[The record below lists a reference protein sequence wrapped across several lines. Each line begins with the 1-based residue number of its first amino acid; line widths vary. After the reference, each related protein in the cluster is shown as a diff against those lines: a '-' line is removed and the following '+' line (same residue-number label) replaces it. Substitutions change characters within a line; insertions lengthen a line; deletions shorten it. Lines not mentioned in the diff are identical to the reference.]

1 MAEDTAQELIET
13 RRELEA
19 YVQELHDL
27 REPLLLAVATEDPVP
42 MTLLQV
48 KSTITALEGLK
59 PRMNDAH
66 QFLVRKETDG
76 TIAAQDTESRRKTLK
91 EYDQA
96 RESAFCLKYVSESAQ
111 HLSNATR
118 EIKRLEKNQAENPHK
133 DYSKATTF
141 ITKEMASLRSSLDHA
156 VLEPDD
162 ELWEKCEDLED
173 RLMEILS
180 HEVVPLDTKDLSK
193 PLSKPSYK
201 IAALVV
207 PKFNGK
213 IENWI
218 SFWEE
223 FDHAINKKL
232 DMDDCTKLV
241 YLKQAILDPSLKSTI
256 ADLGIQ
262 DKAYSTAIK
271 LLQDRFNKPRIIHR
285 QCCESLKNIPTN
297 TNSRASLT
305 DLADKLQHI
314 LTGLTRL
321 ESLGASEILTSMAEM
336 SMNKELKH
344 EWLTHTSKLTTT
356 PPVEKV
362 IAFIRERADQAE
374 REEIIS
380 STKSSNE
387 KNRHS
392 KPAHHKNRGSH
403 VAVAP
408 PQPTQSTPAVAAT
421 TAPASAPQSNRG
433 ASQAARIEYPPCRYS
448 CPLCPENHYPYHC
461 DVFKGYTPRQR
472 NNHVQ
477 THSLCS
483 SCLKPGHAVAACR
496 STFRCKTC
504 RALHNSLLH
513 EDQPSVATP
522 AIGSTNAAISK
533 ENYKL
538 KDTLFMTADVLLTG
552 TNGIT
557 LDSQSISRQWSRSVY
572 CILCS

>member
-1 MAEDTAQELIET
+1 
-13 RRELEA
+13 
-19 YVQELHDL
+19 
-27 REPLLLAVATEDPVP
+27 
-42 MTLLQV
+42 
-48 KSTITALEGLK
+48 
-59 PRMNDAH
+59 
-66 QFLVRKETDG
+66 
-76 TIAAQDTESRRKTLK
+76 
-91 EYDQA
+91 
-96 RESAFCLKYVSESAQ
+96 
-111 HLSNATR
+111 
-118 EIKRLEKNQAENPHK
+118 
-133 DYSKATTF
+133 
-141 ITKEMASLRSSLDHA
+141 MASLRSSLDHA
-156 VLEPDD
+156 VLKPDD

-180 HEVVPLDTKDLSK
+180 HEVVPLDTKDFSK
-193 PLSKPSYK
+193 PFSKPSYK

-241 YLKQAILDPSLKSTI
+241 YLKQATLDPSLKSTI
-256 ADLGIQ
+256 ADLRIQ

-271 LLQDRFNKPRIIHR
+271 LLQDRFNKPRIIYR

-297 TNSRASLT
+297 TNSGASLT

-374 REEIIS
+374 GEEIIS
-380 STKSSNE
+380 ST
-387 KNRHS
+387 
-392 KPAHHKNRGSH
+392 
-403 VAVAP
+403 
-408 PQPTQSTPAVAAT
+408 
-421 TAPASAPQSNRG
+421 
-433 ASQAARIEYPPCRYS
+433 RIEYPPCRYS

-504 RALHNSLLH
+504 RAQHNSLLH
-513 EDQPSVATP
+513 EDQSSVATP

-538 KDTLFMTADVLLTG
+538 KDTLFMTADVLLRG

-557 LDSQSISRQWSRSVY
+557 LTARAFLDNGAGLSIVSCAVRKRLALRSTGDSVEIDGVGGIAVDGASPLVRVALSSSYKKGWKKDITVAVMPKPARDIPLQKASDTKDLSHLQGL
-572 CILCS
+572 ILADQNYDKPGPIDILLGQDVWDQVFLNGKILGPEGTPSA